1 MNKKFSTLVATLLL
15 SGALFTVDA
24 KEISLGDFV
33 KQDGIEYASG
43 KMTFSQNIAIGDYKD
58 YLLISDNNIVVDGQN
73 HTLKGRIVVTGKNV
87 TIKNLIIDYKNEFPA
102 NEDGTITV
110 NKTALTVISSSA
122 TIVNNTINCSAD
134 HWLAN
139 AISVFPTSA
148 DATFTIE
155 GNTIKNANA
164 EVGGWSASGIQVVEG
179 YALTNTGLDGV
190 TGNSP
195 VIEKFNVEKSIAN
208 NTFINVATDY
218 SYVDWRERTKSNGG
232 YDVKAAQVTPIVKD
246 GKIMNA
252 AAVESVVSNAKSD
265 AAINFNGTAAQLK
278 EALETTKVSN
288 DIAVECT
295 DSNVLYGKAENPDN
309 GKLPVIAAVVP
320 AESAVFGYALEEKE
334 TSDYCM
340 LILTNQSSDVYII
353 SADKDSKVASA
364 TQVTSANINTYVNNK
379 ASLWKMTRGQD
390 HDGKYYYKFV
400 NQDGIELKSTSN
412 AGTGKDGAFFPDNN
426 AVYNNGVV
434 FAVNGANLEVASP
447 SVSFGLYKA
456 GNNVLSVA
464 DLMWFENDG
473 FSVTIKYLNED
484 GEFKKEDIAGNPFQ
498 KHLTPMYWN
507 GSKFVDFGTTTK
519 DEDSFYLKDV
529 EGNYIV
535 AQKYASSGSVTS
547 QSNYTFTTVS
557 ETVLTHDILRKEG
570 NYFGEF
576 RAEVSA
582 KYTDYTKLEAID
594 VLRVNLAA
602 GWAEVGRL
610 DLGTKEVPTLA
621 ASVSTVLKPILV
633 SLGSNKVVDPK
644 DFLVKNK
651 FYTVTKLDAKGKVL
665 GKLAVADDLYN
676 GDGYTYCEFVTSY
689 GNVLEGQF
697 ALTYEEGQY
706 VFTNRE
712 APNYKWSLA
721 ANTLYEGESENL
733 YVSGNVIYKIETVES
748 HSSNDGYETLSD
760 VKNNKFHIGFSSN
773 VFGENAWFTEN
784 HEGTDNHTIG
794 LNIDQEDAL
803 IFTATEY
810 AAARKIDH
818 DKVNTHKDIYVP
830 TDSIYVISTM
840 GYYSGKD
847 YKETKDTLKVVS
859 YSFVNQFT
867 EPLVYDKNRYVSQV
881 YKDED
886 TKKRYESVEEA
897 AKDAQKFTLRVDNGK
912 LNLRPVTNE
921 VASMTEEQ
929 YAAWGDASMY
939 QVFNAWDEYSKV
951 YAGDAT
957 NGILNTTWI
966 YNRTENDLFVVEPT
980 EKPMYRPVVNAL
992 DTISIFRNDNSK
1004 SVLFEDGGF
1013 LGMENLAQYP
1023 SIAPAMVADTAYV
1036 RNNTYRP
1043 QYMLVVDPKITPAGK
1058 WCPIHGDDP
1067 TCPDAH
1073 KVESKGWVEGRYL
1086 VNLVDTAIAWDI
1098 ANKHKDNN
1106 PYINTEKYYR
1116 LGFVQAKHIEDSLVI
1131 ASTNDTLMVGT
1142 EDYNQA
1148 KFAFRYVDTDA
1159 KSFRIET
1166 ANYNRLPGA
1175 TKAVRDGEGYVKWMN
1190 GVVVVVDDIIDG
1202 DVFNMNEE
1210 EEGMPTANEGVSTS
1224 DVSVIA
1230 SDGEVIING
1239 AQGKKVTISN
1249 VLGQTVANTVVTSD
1263 KATIAAPAGIVVVA
1277 VEGEAAVKAIVK

>member
-15 SGALFTVDA
+15 SGALVSVNATDVKTLADFKADATTYTVTNMGDSKIDFLA
-24 KEISLGDFV
+24 DISLD
-33 KQDGIEYASG
+33 ES
-43 KMTFSQNIAIGDYKD
+43 TP
-58 YLLISDNNIVVDGQN
+58 YLLIDQN
-73 HTLKGRIVVTGKNV
+73 
-87 TIKNLIIDYKNEFPA
+87 NLIIDGHGKIFTGRLVITGENVTVKNLTILNKTTSNA
-102 NEDGTITV
+102 SSYHKNAITV
-110 NKTALTVISSSA
+110 VSSSV
-122 TIVNNTINCSAD
+122 TIIDNNIICDGGVNLLANGISIFPTDADAKIVVKGNVFKNAKTINDKWQSSAIIVAED
-134 HWLAN
+134 IALPTGGETKSAELTDFDV
-139 AISVFPTSA
+139 ASIS
-148 DATFTIE
+148 
-155 GNTIKNANA
+155 
-164 EVGGWSASGIQVVEG
+164 
-179 YALTNTGLDGV
+179 
-190 TGNSP
+190 
-195 VIEKFNVEKSIAN
+195 N
-208 NTFINVATDY
+208 NTFENCAVDYLYKDYATDDNKGY
-218 SYVDWRERTKSNGG
+218 KS
-232 YDVKAAQVTPIVKD
+232 VQVTPVK
-246 GKIMNA
+246 GTNGEYLNA
-252 AAVESVVSNAKSD
+252 DYIKALVTSTPAD
-265 AAINFNGTAAQLK
+265 ADVIFNGSSEDLLEALADVDVTAANV
-278 EALETTKVSN
+278 A
-288 DIAVECT
+288 IECT
-295 DSNVLYGKAENPDN
+295 DNNVLYGEAKNPNN
-309 GKLPVIAAVVP
+309 GKLPVIAAVAP
-320 AESAVFGYALEEKE
+320 AKSDVFGYALEEKE
-334 TSDYCM
+334 TSDYSM
-340 LILTNQSSDVYII
+340 LILSSANGFAYII
-353 SADKDSKVASA
+353 NIDGTNTASA
-364 TQVTSANINTYVNNK
+364 TAATETNIKEYATNP
-379 ASLWKMTRGQD
+379 AALWKMTRGQES
-390 HDGKYYYKFV
+390 DGRYYYKFV
-400 NQDGIELKSTSN
+400 NKNGVQLKSVTN
-412 AGTGKDGAFFPDNN
+412 AGTGTNGTFYPENN
-426 AVYNNGVV
+426 AVYNKGVV
-434 FAVNGANLEVASP
+434 FAVNGLTLNDNTPA
-447 SVSFGLYKA
+447 SFGLYKA

-676 GDGYTYCEFVTSY
+676 GDGHTYCEFVTSY

-912 LNLRPVTNE
+912 LNLRPVINE

-929 YAAWGDASMY
+929 YATWGDASMY

-992 DTISIFRNDNSK
+992 DTISIFRNDNPK